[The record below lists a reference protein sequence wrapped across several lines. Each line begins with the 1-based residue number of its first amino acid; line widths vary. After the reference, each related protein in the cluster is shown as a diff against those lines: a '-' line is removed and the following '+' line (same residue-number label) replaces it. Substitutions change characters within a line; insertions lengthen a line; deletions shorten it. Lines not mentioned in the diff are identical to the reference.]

1 MNFELAKSLSQNLI
15 AQDRVNLI
23 AVNQFVNK
31 MQNIDTHLRDEMLM
45 IQASYEAIANANRR
59 LYSRYLV
66 EDMI

>member
-1 MNFELAKSLSQNLI
+1 MSFELAESLPQDLI

-31 MQNIDTHLRDEMLM
+31 MQNIDIHLRDEMLM
-45 IQASYEAIANANRR
+45 TQASYEAIANANRR
-59 LYSRYLV
+59 FCPRYLV

>member
-1 MNFELAKSLSQNLI
+1 MSFELAKSLSQNLI
-15 AQDRVNLI
+15 AQDKVNLI

-45 IQASYEAIANANRR
+45 TQASYEAIANANRR
-59 LYSRYLV
+59 FCSRYLV